1 MILNI
6 LTDPNTILHQKSRPL
21 SKEDILSK
29 DIQNLIKQMIPTM
42 YLKDGVGLAAPQVG
56 ELVQICIISREYN
69 KDKTK
74 DLVLINPVW
83 KKASVLKEWSDE
95 GCLSVPDVYGKV
107 KRWKKIRL
115 QALDRDSKEV
125 NITVSGFL
133 AKIIQHEVDHLHGII
148 FTEKAKDLHTVY
160 KE

>member
-1 MILNI
+1 M
-6 LTDPNTILHQKSRPL
+6 
-21 SKEDILSK
+21 SK

-107 KRWKKIRL
+107 KRWKKIKF
-115 QALDRDSKEV
+115 S
-125 NITVSGFL
+125 SCF
-133 AKIIQHEVDHLHGII
+133 
-148 FTEKAKDLHTVY
+148 
-160 KE
+160 